1 MDLKEVLQE
10 EITENPKQSN
20 NVTIHKKPIQLR
32 DIENR
37 SSSKSR
43 LDQFESKEHIAE
55 LIEKEKDHIFKQNW
69 NKLDRGLKIN
79 RIKEFV
85 IRETIEKSLTKIQ
98 SIQLSDILISSC
110 TNNKLN
116 RVSEVTYNK
125 DEGIILSFKNLMFE
139 NNTYL
144 LKTSEPKQ
152 NKSSGRP
159 KSNIDRFLRVAK

>member
-1 MDLKEVLQE
+1 M
-10 EITENPKQSN
+10 
-20 NVTIHKKPIQLR
+20 
-32 DIENR
+32 
-37 SSSKSR
+37 
-43 LDQFESKEHIAE
+43 E

-85 IRETIEKSLTKIQ
+85 IRETIEKSLTKLQ
-98 SIQLSDILISSC
+98 ALQLSDLLISTC

-116 RVSEVTYNK
+116 RVSEVSYDK
-125 DEGIILSFKNLMFE
+125 DEGIILSLKNLIFE

-152 NKSSGRP
+152 NKSSGKP
-159 KSNIDRFLRVAK
+159 KSNIDRFLRSAK

>member
-10 EITENPKQSN
+10 EIIENPKQSN
-20 NVTIHKKPIQLR
+20 IVTIHKKPIQLR

-43 LDQFESKEHIAE
+43 LDQFESKEHIME

-79 RIKEFV
+79 RIKDFV
-85 IRETIEKSLTKIQ
+85 IRETTEKSLTKVQ
-98 SIQLSDILISSC
+98 SIQLSDLLISAC

-116 RVSEVTYNK
+116 RVSEVSYNK
-125 DEGIILSFKNLMFE
+125 EEGIILSFKNLMFE

-159 KSNIDRFLRVAK
+159 KSNIDRFLRGAK